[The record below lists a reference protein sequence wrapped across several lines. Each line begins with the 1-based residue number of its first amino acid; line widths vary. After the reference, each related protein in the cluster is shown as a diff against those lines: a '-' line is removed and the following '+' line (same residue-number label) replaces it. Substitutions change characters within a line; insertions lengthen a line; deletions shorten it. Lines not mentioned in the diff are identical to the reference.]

1 MWPFED
7 SLRNQLRNQDLMK
20 KYREWL
26 KKWLLKGNSKFN
38 STALMC
44 SVVIV
49 ALLTIYG
56 LYNWQSDRT
65 IKGAIPNQNTNQII
79 KEDYQKKPTAQEQSI
94 AKTETLNTAEKDT
107 AEKETMATQPVVN
120 PEEMVKPVMGHVLT
134 GVGMTF
140 SEVFKDYRY
149 STGVALAGD
158 PGTEVKVALAGTVAL
173 ISTAENNTK
182 VITINHGNGWESSYS
197 GLENVQVKAGQ
208 SLEQNNI
215 LGTLG
220 QNNRTNGVLEN
231 HLYFQITKNGEPVD
245 PNIYW
250 K

>member
-1 MWPFED
+1 MWPFEN

-26 KKWLLKGNSKFN
+26 KKWLLKGNGKFN
-38 STALMC
+38 AAARISAVL
-44 SVVIV
+44 VI
-49 ALLTIYG
+49 ALLSAYG
-56 LYNWQSDRT
+56 IYNWQNDRT
-65 IKGAIPNQNTNQII
+65 VKDAVTGSNTNQVI
-79 KEDYQKKPTAQEQSI
+79 KEDYQKTPTTQEQNNT
-94 AKTETLNTAEKDT
+94 KTAIPKVKNATTV
-107 AEKETMATQPVVN
+107 TQPNVN

-149 STGVALAGD
+149 NTGVALAGD
-158 PGTEVKVALAGTVAL
+158 QGTEIKTALAGTVSG
-173 ISTAENNTK
+173 ISTAENNTM
-182 VITINHGNGWESSYS
+182 VVTLRHDNNWESSYS
-197 GLENVQVKAGQ
+197 GLENVQVQTGQ
-208 SLEQNNI
+208 QLDKNQI

-220 QNNRTNGVLEN
+220 KNSRTNGVLEN

>member
-20 KYREWL
+20 KYRDWL
-26 KKWLLKGNSKFN
+26 KKWLLKGNSRFN
-38 STALMC
+38 AAILITTVTA
-44 SVVIV
+44 IV
-49 ALLTIYG
+49 LLSAYG
-56 LYNWQSDRT
+56 IYNWQNNQP
-65 IKGAIPNQNTNQII
+65 IKDATTGSNTNQII
-79 KEDYQKKPTAQEQSI
+79 KKDYQKTPATQEQN
-94 AKTETLNTAEKDT
+94 KTEAATPTAEK
-107 AEKETMATQPVVN
+107 ATPAAQPTVN

-149 STGVALAGD
+149 NTGVALAGD
-158 PGTEVKVALAGTVAL
+158 QGTEIKTALAGTV
-173 ISTAENNTK
+173 SSVSPGENNTL
-182 VITINHGNGWESSYS
+182 VVTLRHGSGWESSYS
-197 GLENVQVKAGQ
+197 GLENVQVQTGQ
-208 SLEQNNI
+208 QLAKNQT

-220 QNNRTNGVLEN
+220 KNSRTNGVLEN